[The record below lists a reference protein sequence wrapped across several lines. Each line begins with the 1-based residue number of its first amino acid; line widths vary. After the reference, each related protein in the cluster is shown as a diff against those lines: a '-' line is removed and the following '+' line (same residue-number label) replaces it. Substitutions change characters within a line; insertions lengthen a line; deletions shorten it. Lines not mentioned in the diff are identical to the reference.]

1 MEIIKQLLMHRTSRT
16 NITAEKD
23 NVSEFEKLEIIKDIN
38 ASSLSGSCFYF
49 AGTLVLLVVM
59 NLLLWE
65 KAASN
70 PECHTDVWD
79 CWEPLVETFNSAI
92 NRAQTIHNLAEQI
105 QQEFFHNE
113 FSSGPFTTILVQLMR
128 SNQTVYRAR
137 THCHANIMNP
147 PVHGTEHINVRT
159 KKYLKMLINYVGA
172 WSSPLFHLAIELS
185 AMPAVPETILSKAN
199 EIEKNNKELLD
210 DLRWILTEAYPTA
223 KIMEK
228 FPTWELLPFIKS
240 NNNND
245 KFLAMFNLSF
255 CLRTGIFHTVN
266 HLKTLKCRITGKD
279 C

>member
-1 MEIIKQLLMHRTSRT
+1 M
-16 NITAEKD
+16 
-23 NVSEFEKLEIIKDIN
+23 
-38 ASSLSGSCFYF
+38 
-49 AGTLVLLVVM
+49 LLVVL

-65 KAASN
+65 KAASI
-70 PECHTDVWD
+70 PECHTEVGG

-92 NRAQTIHNLAEQI
+92 NRAQTIHNLVEQI

-113 FSSGPFTTILVQLMR
+113 FSSGPFATM
-128 SNQTVYRAR
+128 
-137 THCHANIMNP
+137 
-147 PVHGTEHINVRT
+147 T

-223 KIMEK
+223 KIKEK
-228 FPTWELLPFIKS
+228 FPTWEYLPFIKS
-240 NNNND
+240 NNNDD

-255 CLRTGIFHTVN
+255 CLHNNIFHTIN
-266 HLKTLKCRITGKD
+266 HLKH
-279 C
+279 